1 MFPNFKSLRDRK
13 NKLKQLAEENSAELQ
28 LARIK
33 NDRYKLTQWASDL
46 DQTIDTSTLQQ
57 LLRKVASTASQV
69 TPSMVTMGVQATP
82 TMTSAGIQAAP
93 SMSSTGVQSAPSMT
107 STGMQAVPVIERS
120 SRAFGSRASSLAGRQ
135 MTPTDSQYDLADW
148 SEDQSGLSDGQ
159 GPFGLRP
166 DIGDEED
173 SLSDID
179 DTQSTYDFGT
189 QVEANDFNFQKNA
202 RDKIIDQ
209 YTINPTIIKRKVNP
223 ILNSGTPDKNV
234 YIGTDGKLFN
244 VNNGKLANKALH
256 KYDWV
261 ATYDYILNLIDIE
274 TKDTAI
280 GSSHQFGFN
289 IESGA
294 YEVLRDIL
302 MNNTFPEGTRLP
314 IPYKKGR
321 NPHGGYIP
329 VNGGYR
335 VKLMDGNLKVFDGDR
350 AKSNSQVS
358 WESTLDMY
366 IKFLKQNNIS
376 INQSPMF
383 KNPDSSTYAN
393 SITNIQPV
401 DPNEKVISDSNNQVK
416 DILIR
421 LYNGNPWLADE
432 KVFLEGPKIGKKTYY
447 LGEYAAIMSKKQ
459 KEISPSIKSRV
470 DKNANWLGALNYIV
484 DKYGD
489 RLVSEDITLKSV
501 NPKRFQR
508 ALSFSSADQADLSDG
523 QRPFGLRPDDS
534 MSGFGRAVGSGVRAR
549 GDGVTSTSSS
559 VAGVNSLTARE
570 LALKPRALELRSKGR
585 RSILKHEFDKLQGAR
600 GLGNDNRRLER
611 ELKLIRRA
619 F

>member
-1 MFPNFKSLRDRK
+1 MT
-13 NKLKQLAEENSAELQ
+13 SAGVQ
-28 LARIK
+28 AAPSM
-33 NDRYKLTQWASDL
+33 TTMGMQAAPTMT
-46 DQTIDTSTLQQ
+46 TIGT
-57 LLRKVASTASQV
+57 QV
-69 TPSMVTMGVQATP
+69 TPSMTTM
-82 TMTSAGIQAAP
+82 
-93 SMSSTGVQSAPSMT
+93 
-107 STGMQAVPVIERS
+107 GMQAVPE
-120 SRAFGSRASSLAGRQ
+120 
-135 MTPTDSQYDLADW
+135 MTTMDSQYDL
-148 SEDQSGLSDGQ
+148 E
-159 GPFGLRP
+159 

-179 DTQSTYDFGT
+179 DSRSTYEFGT
-189 QVEANDFNFQKNA
+189 QVESTDFNFQKNA
-202 RDKIIDQ
+202 REKIIDQ

-244 VNNGKLANKALH
+244 VNNGKLANKSLNN
-256 KYDWV
+256 YDWV

-274 TKDTAI
+274 TEDTAV
-280 GSSHQFGFN
+280 GSSHPFGFN

-302 MNNTFPEGTRLP
+302 LNNTFPEGTRLP

-321 NPHGGYIP
+321 NQHGGYIP
-329 VNGGYR
+329 VNGGFR
-335 VKLMDGNLKVFDGDR
+335 VKLFD
-350 AKSNSQVS
+350 VS

-376 INQSPMF
+376 FKQSP
-383 KNPDSSTYAN
+383 
-393 SITNIQPV
+393 I
-401 DPNEKVISDSNNQVK
+401 
-416 DILIR
+416 
-421 LYNGNPWLADE
+421 LYNDNPWLADE

-470 DKNANWLGALNYIV
+470 DKNANWLGALNHIV

-489 RLVSEDITLKSV
+489 RLVSEGITLKSV
-501 NPKRFQR
+501 DPKRFQR
-508 ALSFSSADQADLSDG
+508 ALSI
-523 QRPFGLRPDDS
+523 DS
-534 MSGFGRAVGSGVRAR
+534 MSGFG
-549 GDGVTSTSSS
+549 
-559 VAGVNSLTARE
+559 VAGV
-570 LALKPRALELRSKGR
+570 KGR

>member
-1 MFPNFKSLRDRK
+1 MFPSFKSVRDRK
-13 NKLKQLAEENSAELQ
+13 NKLKQLAEANSEELQ

-33 NDRYKLTQWASDL
+33 NDRYKLTQWATDL

-57 LLRKVASTASQV
+57 LLRKV
-69 TPSMVTMGVQATP
+69 TP
-82 TMTSAGIQAAP
+82 TMTVGIGDPTGALRAPSAGVQAAP
-93 SMSSTGVQSAPSMT
+93 SMTTMGMQAAPTMTTMGIQATPSMT
-107 STGMQAVPVIERS
+107 TM
-120 SRAFGSRASSLAGRQ
+120 
-135 MTPTDSQYDLADW
+135 DSQYDLEDW
-148 SEDQSGLSDGQ
+148 SDDQTDLSVGQ
-159 GPFGLRP
+159 RPFGHRP

-179 DTQSTYDFGT
+179 DSQSTYDFGT

-202 RDKIIDQ
+202 REKIIDQ

-244 VNNGKLANKALH
+244 VNNSKLANKALNN
-256 KYDWV
+256 YDWV

-274 TKDTAI
+274 TKDTAV

-321 NPHGGYIP
+321 NQQGGYIP
-329 VNGGYR
+329 VNGGFR
-335 VKLMDGNLKVFDGDR
+335 VKLVDGDLKVFDGDR

-366 IKFLKQNNIS
+366 IKFLMQNNIS
-376 INQSPMF
+376 FKQSPMF
-383 KNPDSSTYAN
+383 KNPESNTFAN
-393 SITNIQPV
+393 SNTNIQPV
-401 DPNEKVISDSNNQVK
+401 DPNDKVISDGNNQVK

-484 DKYGD
+484 DTYGD
-489 RLVSEDITLKSV
+489 RIVSDDIKVKSV

-508 ALSFSSADQADLSDG
+508 ALS
-523 QRPFGLRPDDS
+523 
-534 MSGFGRAVGSGVRAR
+534 MSGVGVHSI
-549 GDGVTSTSSS
+549 
-559 VAGVNSLTARE
+559 
-570 LALKPRALELRSKGR
+570 KGR
-585 RSILKHEFDKLQGAR
+585 RSTLKHEFDKLQGAR